1 MRSIVEEALSRK
13 RFEDISRDDS
23 TISAIYDAETEAEL
37 GVKKQA
43 APVTPPVEEK
53 TTPRP
58 WPEAK
63 QTSQASQRPL
73 FSTTETKEKKPDID
87 LSSQYKYV
95 SPSQT
100 PTDDD
105 DEFDEILNTLRTKI
119 SVVGCGGGG
128 CNTIAR
134 IFYEGIEGADLYA
147 LNTDAQ
153 HLSTL
158 RGRVGKRILIG
169 RQTTKGLGAGAIPQ
183 RGEEAAIESEDQ
195 IRQLLSGSNM
205 VFVTAGLGGGTG
217 TGSAPIVAKI
227 AKEIGALTIA
237 VVTLPF
243 TSESA
248 TRMENAE
255 IGLERL
261 REVADTV
268 IVIPNDR
275 ILEVVPRLPLAQA
288 FKVSDEVLM
297 RAVKGITEL
306 ITLPGLVNLDFADV
320 RTVMEQGGI
329 AMIGVGESDSEDK
342 ASDSIKKALRSPLL
356 DVDITGATA
365 ALINVIGGPDM
376 TMSEA
381 ESVVQEVYQK
391 IDPAARII
399 WGVQI
404 DPEMDG
410 RMRTM
415 IIVTGVQSPQIYGKQ
430 EQTYTAPQSKSQVT
444 RSKFEIDFLK

>member
-13 RFEDISRDDS
+13 RFEDVARDDS
-23 TISAIYDAETEAEL
+23 IISAIYDAEAEAEL
-37 GVKKQA
+37 GAKKETPAEVPVQA
-43 APVTPPVEEK
+43 SVQAS
-53 TTPRP
+53 RP
-58 WPEAK
+58 WPEVRSFTPA
-63 QTSQASQRPL
+63 QAAVP
-73 FSTTETKEKKPDID
+73 KPAPEKVDY
-87 LSSQYKYV
+87 SSQFNITAPKK
-95 SPSQT
+95 T
-100 PTDDD
+100 PVTTDDD
-105 DEFDEILNTLRTKI
+105 DEFDEILNSLKTKI

-128 CNTIAR
+128 SNTVAR
-134 IFYEGIEGADLYA
+134 IFEEGIEGAEIFA

-153 HLSTL
+153 HLSML

-195 IRQLLSGSNM
+195 IRQALSGSNM

-217 TGSAPIVAKI
+217 TGSAPVVAKV
-227 AKEIGALTIA
+227 AKELGALTIA

-261 REVADTV
+261 RAVADTV

-275 ILEVVPRLPLAQA
+275 IIEIVPRLPLAQA

-376 TMSEA
+376 TMAEA
-381 ESVVQEVYQK
+381 EGVVQEVYHK
-391 IDPAARII
+391 IDPSARII
-399 WGVQI
+399 WGVQL
-404 DPEMDG
+404 DPEMQG
-410 RMRTM
+410 KMRTM

-430 EQTYTAPQSKSQVT
+430 EQTNTTVQTSQIQ

>member
-13 RFEDISRDDS
+13 RFEDVVRDNS
-23 TISAIYDAETEAEL
+23 AISAIYDAEAEMEL
-37 GVKKQA
+37 GLDKKET
-43 APVTPPVEEK
+43 APAYVPEEK
-53 TTPRP
+53 PTPRP
-58 WPEAK
+58 WPEVQVKRPAAEQK
-63 QTSQASQRPL
+63 PL
-73 FSTTETKEKKPDID
+73 FSIPEEKPEVD
-87 LSSQYKYV
+87 LSSQYKYAAPQSV
-95 SPSQT
+95 T

-105 DEFDEILNTLRTKI
+105 DEFDEILNALKTKI
-119 SVVGCGGGG
+119 TVIGCGGGG
-128 CNTIAR
+128 SNTVAR
-134 IFYEGIEGADLYA
+134 IYQEGVEGAEIYA

-195 IRQLLSGSNM
+195 IRQVLSGSNM

-217 TGSAPIVAKI
+217 TGSAPIVAKV
-227 AKEIGALTIA
+227 AKEVGALTIA
-237 VVTLPF
+237 IVTLPF

-275 ILEVVPRLPLAQA
+275 ILEVVPRLPLSQA

-342 ASDSIKKALRSPLL
+342 ATDSIKKALRSPLL

-381 ESVVQEVYQK
+381 EGVVQEVYQR
-391 IDPAARII
+391 IDPGARII

-404 DPEMDG
+404 DPEMEG

-415 IIVTGVQSPQIYGKQ
+415 LIVTGVQSPQIYGKQ
-430 EQTYTAPQSKSQVT
+430 EQTYTASQSQVQ
-444 RSKFEIDFLK
+444 RSKFEIDFLR

>member
-13 RFEDISRDDS
+13 RFEDIARDDS
-23 TISAIYDAETEAEL
+23 TISAIYDAEAEVEL
-37 GVKKQA
+37 GAKKEAVQT
-43 APVTPPVEEK
+43 PVAEPAVSEK
-53 TTPRP
+53 PSPRP
-58 WPEAK
+58 WPEVKPAAQK
-63 QTSQASQRPL
+63 PL
-73 FSTTETKEKKPDID
+73 FSAAAEPAKKPEID
-87 LSSQYKYV
+87 FSSQYKFA
-95 SPSQT
+95 SPEKT

-128 CNTIAR
+128 CNTVAR
-134 IFYEGIEGADLYA
+134 IFQEGIEGAELFA

-195 IRQLLSGSNM
+195 IRQALSGSNM
-205 VFVTAGLGGGTG
+205 VFVTAGMGGGTG
-217 TGSAPIVAKI
+217 TGSAPVVAKV

-376 TMSEA
+376 TMTEA

-430 EQTYTAPQSKSQVT
+430 EQTYTAPQSGQVM

>member
-13 RFEDISRDDS
+13 RFEETARDNS
-23 TISAIYDAETEAEL
+23 AVSAIYDAEDEVELTPRREQVYAEPAPEPAR
-37 GVKKQA
+37 A
-43 APVTPPVEEK
+43 APVP
-53 TTPRP
+53 TPRP
-58 WPEAK
+58 TIEPSAPK
-63 QTSQASQRPL
+63 Q
-73 FSTTETKEKKPDID
+73 DID
-87 LSSQYKYV
+87 FSSQYKY
-95 SPSQT
+95 T
-100 PTDDD
+100 PPAANHTDDD
-105 DEFDEILNTLRTKI
+105 DEFDDILESLKTKI
-119 SVVGCGGGG
+119 TVVGCGGGG
-128 CNTIAR
+128 SNTVAR
-134 IFYEGIEGADLYA
+134 IFEEGVEGAEIYA

-153 HLSTL
+153 HLSML

-169 RQTTKGLGAGAIPQ
+169 RQTTKGLGAGAMPQ
-183 RGEEAAIESEDQ
+183 RGEEAALESEDV
-195 IRQLLSGSNM
+195 IRQSINGSNM

-227 AKEIGALTIA
+227 AKEVGALTIA
-237 VVTLPF
+237 IVTLPF

-275 ILEVVPRLPLAQA
+275 ILEVVPRLPLSQA
-288 FKVSDEVLM
+288 FKVADEVLM

-329 AMIGVGESDSEDK
+329 AMIGMGESDSEDK
-342 ASDSIKKALRSPLL
+342 ATDSIKKALRSPLL

-376 TMSEA
+376 TMFEA
-381 ESVVQEVYQK
+381 ESVVQEVYQR
-391 IDPAARII
+391 IDPGARII
-399 WGVQI
+399 WGVQV
-404 DPEMDG
+404 DPEMEG

-415 IIVTGVQSPQIYGKQ
+415 LIVTGVQSPQIYGKQ
-430 EQTYTAPQSKSQVT
+430 EQTYTAPQSSQVQK
-444 RSKFEIDFLK
+444 SKFEIDFLR

>member
-13 RFEDISRDDS
+13 RFEETARDNS
-23 TISAIYDAETEAEL
+23 AVSAIYDAEDEVELTPRREQVYAEPAPEPAR
-37 GVKKQA
+37 A
-43 APVTPPVEEK
+43 APVP
-53 TTPRP
+53 TPRP
-58 WPEAK
+58 AIEPAAPK
-63 QTSQASQRPL
+63 Q
-73 FSTTETKEKKPDID
+73 DID
-87 LSSQYKYV
+87 FSSQYKYTA
-95 SPSQT
+95 PAANH
-100 PTDDD
+100 TDDD
-105 DEFDEILNTLRTKI
+105 DEFDDILESLKTKI
-119 SVVGCGGGG
+119 TVVGCGGGG
-128 CNTIAR
+128 SNTVAR
-134 IFYEGIEGADLYA
+134 IFEEGVEGAEIYA

-153 HLSTL
+153 HLSML

-169 RQTTKGLGAGAIPQ
+169 RQTTKGLGAGAMPQ
-183 RGEEAAIESEDQ
+183 RGEEAALESEDV
-195 IRQLLSGSNM
+195 IRQSINGSNM

-227 AKEIGALTIA
+227 AKEVGALTIA
-237 VVTLPF
+237 IVTLPF

-275 ILEVVPRLPLAQA
+275 ILEVVPRLPLSQA
-288 FKVSDEVLM
+288 FKVADEVLM

-329 AMIGVGESDSEDK
+329 AMIGMGESDSEDK
-342 ASDSIKKALRSPLL
+342 ATDSIKKALRSPLL

-376 TMSEA
+376 TMFEA
-381 ESVVQEVYQK
+381 EGVVQEVYQR
-391 IDPAARII
+391 IDPGARII
-399 WGVQI
+399 WGVQV
-404 DPEMDG
+404 DPEMEG

-415 IIVTGVQSPQIYGKQ
+415 LIVTGVQSPQIYGKQ
-430 EQTYTAPQSKSQVT
+430 EQTYTAPQSSQVQK
-444 RSKFEIDFLK
+444 SKFEIDFLR